1 MLRISKLADYACI
14 LMSYLAGQVEA
25 LSAGEIALG
34 THLQLPTVRKLLK
47 ALSKAGLLSASR
59 GVQGGYH
66 LAQPGS
72 ELTLLHI
79 IEAVDGP
86 IAMIDCAHPKKG
98 CDIISHCP
106 NQSSWLTINRVIKN
120 ALSAMPL
127 EAVLPHV
134 VRGEQ

>member
-14 LMSYLAGQVEA
+14 LMGYLARHAEA
-25 LSAGEIALG
+25 LNAGQIALA

-47 ALSKAGLLSASR
+47 ALNKAGLLSASR
-59 GVQGGYH
+59 GVQGGYY
-66 LAQPGS
+66 LARSGT

-86 IAMIDCAHPKKG
+86 IAMIDCAHPEKG
-98 CDIISHCP
+98 CEIMSHCP
-106 NQSSWLTINRVIKN
+106 NQRSWLTINGVIKN

-127 EAVLPHV
+127 EAVLPHFAQ
-134 VRGEQ
+134 GE